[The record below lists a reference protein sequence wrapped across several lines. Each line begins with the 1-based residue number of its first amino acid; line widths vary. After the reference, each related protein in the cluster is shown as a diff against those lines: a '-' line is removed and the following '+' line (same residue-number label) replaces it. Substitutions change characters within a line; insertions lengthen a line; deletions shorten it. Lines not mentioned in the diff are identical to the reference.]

1 MARNKF
7 DVDEELDQ
15 EFSWKDFKRLSQ
27 YVVPYKKSIGKVLFT
42 IILANL
48 ARRSPSTHRF
58 LRKMSINC
66 CF

>member
-27 YVVPYKKSIGKVLFT
+27 YVVPYKKALGKYYL
-42 IILANL
+42 
-48 ARRSPSTHRF
+48 RSSWQT
-58 LRKMSINC
+58 
-66 CF
+66 